1 MKEYKVNMKVVF
13 EADEFDG
20 KTKMNATI
28 TEVHDD
34 YAIAKTEDGI
44 TLWIDEDTD
53 YQFTIVESN
62 EESNETEDSAEE
74 SRNSVEENKENKN
87 MEKILNKIKNLLD
100 LANNNPNENEAI
112 AAALKAQEL
121 MAKYNIELD
130 QLDEKPE
137 TREIVKEIYHQSG
150 RHEMRKWKLG
160 LAAIIA
166 NNFRCKMYVMG
177 NQKDVVFYGFKEDAK
192 IALQVFTFLY
202 EVGNKFAVRYYNKC
216 KKEGK
221 DTRGVMNTYLKGF
234 RDGVAEVLEKQ
245 CTALMIVTPKEV
257 TESYEEMTKGW
268 STCKSTLRTKN
279 DDAAYNNGKRDG
291 KDIAT
296 ARNIEG

>member
-1 MKEYKVNMKVVF
+1 
-13 EADEFDG
+13 
-20 KTKMNATI
+20 
-28 TEVHDD
+28 
-34 YAIAKTEDGI
+34 
-44 TLWIDEDTD
+44 
-53 YQFTIVESN
+53 
-62 EESNETEDSAEE
+62 
-74 SRNSVEENKENKN
+74 

-121 MAKYNIELD
+121 MAKYNVELD
-130 QLDEKPE
+130 QLDDKKE
-137 TREIVKEIYHQSG
+137 TREIVKEVYHQSD
-150 RHEMRKWKLG
+150 RHEMKKWKLG

-166 NNFRCKMYVMG
+166 QNFRCKVYLLG
-177 NQKDVVFYGFKEDAK
+177 GKDVVFYGYKEDAK
-192 IALQVFTFLY
+192 IALDVFTYLY
-202 EVGNKFAVRYYNKC
+202 EIGNKFAVRYYNKC

-221 DTRGVMNTYLKGF
+221 ETRGVMNTYLVGF

-268 STCKSTLRTKN
+268 KSVKSTLRLSGDTS
-279 DDAAYNNGKRDG
+279 AYSNGKSDGRDM
-291 KDIAT
+291 AT